1 MPSVVNRGI
10 SANGSSVP
18 VIVFANRQQEDLAK
32 PRSLAISKSA
42 ISDTDCALDNCRRVL
57 DHSRRTGLPVA
68 FIRMI
73 SESAF
78 FNRATPFVHRDEG
91 FEPRCFEPYSFEPY
105 SFESHSFESY
115 HDEMMFERKS
125 PSCYS
130 GEPFTRIHAEVFE
143 TDDLIEPTLTRKLG
157 YGKNAGD

>member
-10 SANGSSVP
+10 SVNGSSVP

-32 PRSLAISKSA
+32 PQSLAISKPA

-68 FIRMI
+68 IIRMI

-78 FNRATPFVHRDEG
+78 FNRATPFVRSDEG
-91 FEPRCFEPYSFEPY
+91 FEPRCFEPCCFEPY
-105 SFESHSFESY
+105 SFESY
-115 HDEMMFERKS
+115 RDEMVFERNS